1 MQVDKRAYPLI
12 SNYFLSSVS
21 RSKWI
26 PAFSSQLPTQKEIAR
41 AYNVSLIVVKQAW
54 SELINAGIISSQRGS
69 GSVVCSVPE
78 GVSYGHTFRG
88 ITRDLQDASVA
99 IENRILEIAPRR
111 APRRSGRRLDLPA
124 QHHYLYISRIR
135 CLNNRPFNMRK
146 YISISASSR
155 SATYTAGA
163 GAYVALFVIKRHK
176 RLGDRKS

>member
-1 MQVDKRAYPLI
+1 MQVDKTSFTPLYKQLFFI
-12 SNYFLSSVS
+12 ICQQIQNGSL
-21 RSKWI
+21 
-26 PAFSSQLPTQKEIAR
+26 PLGSQLPTQKEIAR
-41 AYNVSLIVVKQAW
+41 SYNVSLIVVKQAW

-111 APRRSGRRLDLPA
+111 ARDAQADGLSLPS

-135 CLNNRPFNMRK
+135 CLNNRPFNHEKIYLDLSFFPICNLHRRRW
-146 YISISASSR
+146 SIR
-155 SATYTAGA
+155 RFIRY
-163 GAYVALFVIKRHK
+163 
-176 RLGDRKS
+176 